1 MYILDN
7 TPSRFFNCIELE
19 GKTLVNANGCNASS
33 SEKLSKR
40 EQLSKVPKKKK
51 TIN

>member
-19 GKTLVNANGCNASS
+19 GKTLVNVNGCNASS
-33 SEKLSKR
+33 SGTAVKR
-40 EQLSKVPKKKK
+40 EQLSKVLKKKR